1 MSRDHIIQN
10 IGSIIIFVA
19 VVYGITVMM
28 DMVRD
33 TSRISNYIE
42 MDLKRVERIEQHIVE
57 QKKWQLDHEAE
68 VAARLESIEKR
79 NEEDAEFNSLFL
91 KMSGKLDTLEDHI
104 KLLMKQLTKGS
115 E

>member
-28 DMVRD
+28 DMVRE
-33 TSRISNYIE
+33 TSRISTYIE
-42 MDLKRVERIEQHIVE
+42 SDLKRVESIE
-57 QKKWQLDHEAE
+57 KTLEAQATWLE
-68 VAARLESIEKR
+68 DYETKTEERLGKIEKR
-79 NEEDAEFNSLFL
+79 NEEDAEINEVVL
-91 KMSGKLDTLEDHI
+91 KMSGKLDTLEDQI

-115 E
+115 D

>member
-10 IGSIIIFVA
+10 IGSIIIFIA

-33 TSRISNYIE
+33 TGRISHYIE
-42 MDLKRVERIEQHIVE
+42 ADLQRVERIESHIAA
-57 QKKWQLDHEAE
+57 QKVWQSEHEERIAS
-68 VAARLESIEKR
+68 RLESIEQR
-79 NEEDAEFNSLFL
+79 NKEDAEFNQLFL
-91 KMSGKLDTLEDHI
+91 KMSGKLDTLEEHI
-104 KLLMKQLTKGS
+104 KLLMKQLTKDS

>member
-28 DMVRD
+28 DMVRE
-33 TSRISNYIE
+33 TSRISTYIE
-42 MDLKRVERIEQHIVE
+42 MDLERVESIEKTLKA
-57 QKKWQLDHEAE
+57 QKTWLENYETKTEG
-68 VAARLESIEKR
+68 RLEKIEKR
-79 NEEDAEFNSLFL
+79 NEEDAEINTLVL
-91 KMSGKLDTLEDHI
+91 KMSGKLDTLEDQI

-115 E
+115 D

>member
-10 IGSIIIFVA
+10 IGSIIIFAA

-33 TSRISNYIE
+33 TSRISSYIE

-57 QKKWQLDHEAE
+57 QKKWQAE
-68 VAARLESIEKR
+68 YEEKMEERLASIEKR

-91 KMSGKLDTLEDHI
+91 KMEGKLDTLENHI

>member
-1 MSRDHIIQN
+1 MSKDHIIQN

-28 DMVRD
+28 DMVRE
-33 TSRISNYIE
+33 TSRISTYIE
-42 MDLKRVERIEQHIVE
+42 MDLKNGIEE
-57 QKKWQLDHEAE
+57 KKFKQELEE
-68 VAARLESIEKR
+68 RLEKIEKR
-79 NEEDAEFNSLFL
+79 NEEDAEFNELFL

-115 E
+115 D

>member
-10 IGSIIIFVA
+10 IGSIIIFAA

-33 TSRISNYIE
+33 TSRISSYIE
-42 MDLKRVERIEQHIVE
+42 MDLKRVERIEQHIAE
-57 QKKWQLDHEAE
+57 QKEWQAEHEKTM
-68 VAARLESIEKR
+68 AARLESIEKR
-79 NEEDAEFNSLFL
+79 NEEDAEFNELFL
-91 KMSGKLDTLEDHI
+91 KMSGKLDTLENHI
-104 KLLMKQLTKGS
+104 KLLMTQLTKGS

>member
-28 DMVRD
+28 DMVRE
-33 TSRISNYIE
+33 TSRRTSYIE

-57 QKKWQLDHEAE
+57 QKKWQTEYE
-68 VAARLESIEKR
+68 EKMNARLESIEKR
-79 NEEDAEFNSLFL
+79 NEEDAEFNELFL
-91 KMSGKLDTLEDHI
+91 KMSGKLDTLENHI

>member
-1 MSRDHIIQN
+1 MSKDHIIQN

-28 DMVRD
+28 DMVRE
-33 TSRISNYIE
+33 TSRISTYIE
-42 MDLKRVERIEQHIVE
+42 MDLKNGIEE
-57 QKKWQLDHEAE
+57 KKIKQELEE
-68 VAARLESIEKR
+68 RLEKIEKR
-79 NEEDAEFNSLFL
+79 NEEDAEFNELFL

-115 E
+115 D